1 MTTTEERLSRLEG
14 AYEHVATKAD
24 IADLRAELK
33 SDMAS
38 LRGDM
43 AGLKTDLIR
52 WMVGLMLGGAIAT
65 AAIISAVVSVMA
77 GLD

>member
-33 SDMAS
+33 
-38 LRGDM
+38 GDI
-43 AGLKTDLIR
+43 AILKTDLIR

-65 AAIISAVVSVMA
+65 AAIISTAVGVLA